1 MATNKYV
8 SFDRLVDYDTL
19 IKQEIANGDSASL
32 SSSKDYTDSKVASI
46 TNGTVVVKEALHAES
61 ANEATNATNAGSA
74 INDGNGNTIVATYET
89 KSDAIAKLDEAK
101 EYTDTKTTNMA
112 TTGVVDNKISTHNT
126 STTAHNDIRTTLT
139 AVKEDVDTFFKDAD
153 LSTSAKDTLKELQ
166 TYIASDETA
175 TSEMLA
181 SLANKTDKGHNHAIS
196 DVTNLQATLDG
207 KAASGHTHTKSQITD
222 FPSTMKNPYSLT
234 IQGNGTTLTNGTYD
248 GSAVKTVNITPSSIG
263 ALPSSGGNVSGHIYL
278 TGAKASS
285 STGNTSQIIFGTS
298 SENHVAISSNNNA
311 IVINQDATSTTNQI
325 VLYLDKA
332 SQFPSGISAN
342 VTGRLNG
349 TATSANKLNTDDGSA
364 TQPVYFLNGIPVRTT
379 YTLGASVPSDA
390 KFTDT
395 VYTHPSYTAIT
406 GKPTANQTP
415 SFGGTATVSQI
426 TSDTTGHVTGAT
438 DRTITI
444 PSTLS
449 NGTGTAGLIKT
460 SSTVT
465 SSSGYTAC
473 PVINGVPYYKDTKN
487 TYTLSSFGITATAAE
502 LNALDGITA
511 TVTELNYCDGVTS
524 NIQTQL
530 NAKQATISGG
540 ASTITSSN
548 LTVNR
553 ALISNGSGKV
563 AVSAVTSTEL
573 GYLDGVTSA
582 IQTQLN
588 SKAASSHSHSTSDIT
603 SGTLSSDRLPTVP
616 VAKGG
621 TGATTAASA
630 ATNIIQNQSIK
641 PAAVEF
647 MGASSHG
654 GYIDFH
660 YGGGSEDYTSRII
673 EAANGVLTIQYA
685 NPSSNADSG
694 VIATYGQTWVTPT
707 LKNNFTSVAD
717 NPIKYRKFADTC
729 QITGRIARSTAIGS
743 SALSICDLPEGFG
756 ASYTKHF
763 FCTTSGANI
772 ARVYI
777 RPTSNG
783 KAELVLE
790 WIYSFSG
797 TQQTGTV
804 SWIDLDITYF
814 ANT

>member
-1 MATNKYV
+1 MATKKYV
-8 SFDRLVDYDTL
+8 SFDRLVNYDTL
-19 IKQEIANGDSASL
+19 IKQEIASGDSASL

-101 EYTDTKTTNMA
+101 EYTDIKTTNMA

-126 STTAHNDIRTTLT
+126 STTAHNDIRTTLA

-181 SLANKTDKGHNHAIS
+181 SLANKTDKGHSHVIS
-196 DVTNLQATLDG
+196 DVTNLQTTLDG
-207 KAASGHTHTKSQITD
+207 KQATITGGAS
-222 FPSTMKNPYSLT
+222 T
-234 IQGNGTTLTNGTYD
+234 I
-248 GSAVKTVNITPSSIG
+248 
-263 ALPSSGGNVSGHIYL
+263 
-278 TGAKASS
+278 ASS
-285 STGNTSQIIFGTS
+285 NLTASRALISNDSGK
-298 SENHVAISSNNNA
+298 VAISA
-311 IVINQDATSTTNQI
+311 VTSTE
-325 VLYLDKA
+325 LGYLD
-332 SQFPSGISAN
+332 G
-342 VTGRLNG
+342 VTSSIQTQLNEKL
-349 TATSANKLNTDDGSA
+349 NKL
-364 TQPVYFLNGIPVRTT
+364 T
-379 YTLGASVPSDA
+379 YEWNKQYNA
-390 KFTDT
+390 
-395 VYTHPSYTAIT
+395 
-406 GKPTANQTP
+406 
-415 SFGGTATVSQI
+415 GGTAGYLLIGSFPMYDTNVTIDIDATTNTTYHGTVVIATQNVSETSIGSAHVI
-426 TSDTTGHVTGAT
+426 TVYGDPTGTISDAIRVVWNSGSRNYNVYFVPAT
-438 DRTITI
+438 WSKNLIHIRAIGNYLDNIDESKICAQFT
-444 PSTLS
+444 
-449 NGTGTAGLIKT
+449 TGTAPATTSGLTVVNALTSAFNKYTLPAAT
-460 SSTVT
+460 SSALGGVKIGNNITN
-465 SSSGYTAC
+465 SSGTISLTKSNVTTALGYT
-473 PVINGVPYYKDTKN
+473 PPTTDTTYGVVSTTADGLAPKRDGSTTKFLRADGTWAVPPDTN
-487 TYTLSSFGITATAAE
+487 TTYTLSSFGITATAAE

-540 ASTITSSN
+540 ASTIASSN
-548 LTVNR
+548 LTASR
-553 ALISNGSGKV
+553 ALVSNSSGKV

-588 SKAASSHSHSTSDIT
+588 GKASSSHKHTGETIEPICIELKGMSTSV
-603 SGTLSSDRLPTVP
+603 G
-616 VAKGG
+616 
-621 TGATTAASA
+621 
-630 ATNIIQNQSIK
+630 
-641 PAAVEF
+641 
-647 MGASSHG
+647 HG

-660 YGGGSEDYTSRII
+660 YNNSSEDYTSRII
-673 EAANGVLTIQYA
+673 ESENGVLSIQYKT
-685 NPSSNADSG
+685 PSSNADSG
-694 VIATYGQTWVTPT
+694 VIATYGQTWITPT
-707 LKNNFTSVAD
+707 LKNSFTSVSD

-729 QITGRIARSTAIGS
+729 QITGRVARSTAIGT

-763 FCTTSGANI
+763 FCPTSGANI

-777 RPTSNG
+777 RPTSSG

-797 TQQTGTV
+797 SQQTGTV

-814 ANT
+814 ANA